1 MHMGECGNMARRG
14 GTSGRRT
21 RRRVGQ
27 EEIALQITSMA
38 DIFTILLVFLL
49 KSYSVSAIDIDVGKD
64 IKLPAANG
72 GTESVEAMKVQVTET
87 GITLEGAPV
96 MTFEK
101 FEPRRGEVAGDGTM
115 PELVKALKKER
126 EKQRQ
131 IAAASVKTGVSPRE
145 AVKNNFD
152 AKLLVIADKKVPYKL
167 LKHVLS
173 SASEMDFTDF
183 KLVVVTADN

>member
-14 GTSGRRT
+14 GSGRRG
-21 RRRVGQ
+21 RRRTGQ
-27 EEIALQITSMA
+27 EEVALQITSMA

-49 KSYSVSAIDIDVGKD
+49 KSYSVSAIDIDVGKE
-64 IKLPAANG
+64 IKLPIANG

-87 GITLEGAPV
+87 GITLEGQPV
-96 MTFEK
+96 IKFEK
-101 FEPRRGEVAGDGTM
+101 YEPRGGDISRDGSI

-131 IAAASVKTGVSPRE
+131 IASASVKQGTKVE
-145 AVKNNFD
+145 DAVKKNFD
-152 AKLLVIADKKVPYKL
+152 SKLLVIADKKVPYRL
-167 LKHVLS
+167 LKNVLS

-183 KLVVVTADN
+183 KLVVVTAD

>member
-1 MHMGECGNMARRG
+1 MHMGDCGNMKRRAGGRRG
-14 GTSGRRT
+14 RRHT
-21 RRRVGQ
+21 GS
-27 EEIALQITSMA
+27 EEVALQITSMA

-49 KSYSVSAIDIDVGKD
+49 KSYSVSAIDVDVGKE
-64 IKLPAANG
+64 IKLPIANG

-96 MTFEK
+96 IKFEK
-101 FEPRRGEVAGDGTM
+101 YEPRAGEVSRDGTI

-131 IAAASVKTGVSPRE
+131 IASASVKQGEKIEE
-145 AVKNNFD
+145 AVKKNFD
-152 AKLLVIADKKVPYKL
+152 SKLLVIADKKVPYRL
-167 LKHVLS
+167 LKNVLA

-183 KLVVVTADN
+183 KLVVVTAD